1 MNINKYKDNLNTFY
15 KHGTTNHLEHNAN
28 PHYYEILLH
37 DITNN
42 NFNNKVFLDFGCG
55 KGRNINNVDRLA
67 KWDSLIGID
76 ISTANIEYCKQN
88 NISDRFKFYKN
99 NGDDIKNVNTSS
111 VDYVLSTIVLQH
123 LCCRSLR
130 ISIKKEIYRILK
142 EDGIFSFQM
151 GFDNESH
158 NNHDYFA
165 ECSEDTSNGSNDVS
179 VTNEDQLTTDLLEI
193 GFKNITHKI
202 YESFS
207 DNQHS
212 HWIYTRCEK

>member
-1 MNINKYKDNLNTFY
+1 
-15 KHGTTNHLEHNAN
+15 
-28 PHYYEILLH
+28 
-37 DITNN
+37 
-42 NFNNKVFLDFGCG
+42 
-55 KGRNINNVDRLA
+55 
-67 KWDSLIGID
+67 
-76 ISTANIEYCKQN
+76 
-88 NISDRFKFYKN
+88 
-99 NGDDIKNVNTSS
+99 
-111 VDYVLSTIVLQH
+111 
-123 LCCRSLR
+123 
-130 ISIKKEIYRILK
+130 
-142 EDGIFSFQM
+142 M